1 MQVNIQATYIECA
14 SWVPGCLNS
23 SEPDRWGFVL
33 CELRVT
39 RNELAT
45 GYLEMEGLSLG
56 PYGQTYLA
64 PNIPLD
70 VEIGL
75 GLT

>member
-1 MQVNIQATYIECA
+1 MQ
-14 SWVPGCLNS
+14 
-23 SEPDRWGFVL
+23 F
-33 CELRVT
+33 ELRVM

-75 GLT
+75 GLTWDGPCIFISKRMQQEFSGNSSKHEGIIP